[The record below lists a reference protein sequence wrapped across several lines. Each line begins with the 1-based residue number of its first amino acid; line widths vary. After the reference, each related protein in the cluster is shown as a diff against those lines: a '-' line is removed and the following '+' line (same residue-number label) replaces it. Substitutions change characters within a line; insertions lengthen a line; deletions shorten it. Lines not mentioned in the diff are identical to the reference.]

1 MRVSVLQRGA
11 RFLCAAITVA
21 AFAAAA
27 EAQRARTV
35 ATPAPTPPPAAAAAA
50 PAPASVTAK
59 YEGGVTGYMKRQT
72 GTLFF
77 DDGAGRLV
85 FKDKYQREYFSLPYK
100 SFAALWGDTKA
111 ARTKT
116 GSVVSSIP
124 MPYGAN
130 MLGLLM
136 REKRRYLV
144 VQFDDPDTK
153 IGGVT
158 SFKLENKETLASVL
172 STLAQKAGMT
182 ARGEAY
188 IRPTP
193 TASKP

>member
-1 MRVSVLQRGA
+1 MRVSGLTRGA
-11 RFLCAAITVA
+11 RFLSAAIFVVA
-21 AFAAAA
+21 LAAAA
-27 EAQRARTV
+27 QAQRARTV
-35 ATPAPTPPPAAAAAA
+35 ATPQPTPEATPA

-72 GTLFF
+72 GALFF
-77 DDGAGRLV
+77 DDGGGRLV

-116 GSVVSSIP
+116 GSVVTAIP

-144 VQFDDPDTK
+144 IQFDDPDTHLS
-153 IGGVT
+153 GVT

-172 STLAQKAGMT
+172 NSLAQKAGMT
-182 ARGEAY
+182 QRGEAY

-193 TASKP
+193 TTSKP

>member
-11 RFLCAAITVA
+11 RFLFAAIAVA
-21 AFAAAA
+21 ALAAAA
-27 EAQRARTV
+27 DAQRAHTV
-35 ATPAPTPPPAAAAAA
+35 ATPQPTPPPAAA

-72 GTLFF
+72 GMLFF
-77 DDGAGRLV
+77 DDNAERLV

-188 IRPTP
+188 VRTTP